1 MWLGLRFPPFAGL
14 AELGIAVRVLSVD
27 TGFSL
32 SGHRVGH
39 PVQGVSVLG
48 LGLTVKLS
56 TKLK

>member
-1 MWLGLRFPPFAGL
+1 MRSGGGDVSSIVDDASRF
-14 AELGIAVRVLSVD
+14 VRVLAVPGSAWAV
-27 TGFSL
+27 TG
-32 SGHRVGH
+32 GH